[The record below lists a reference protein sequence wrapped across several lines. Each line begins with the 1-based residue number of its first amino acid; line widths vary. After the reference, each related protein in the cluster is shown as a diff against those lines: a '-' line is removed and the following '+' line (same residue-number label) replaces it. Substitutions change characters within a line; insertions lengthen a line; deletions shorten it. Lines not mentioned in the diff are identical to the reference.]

1 MKNFNL
7 VLDTFRNKL
16 LANPRKF
23 LLIKMSYCAIDL
35 QTLTQVIY
43 KSLRT
48 HLFRGEHTN
57 K

>member
-48 HLFRGEHTN
+48 HLFRGEQTN